1 MAEDCTIHLLC
12 FQNGSTRTPCFICY
26 NATQTHFDMT
36 PGCTSLII
44 SILYPWSFNRL
55 RLDLQLAQPA
65 YKRISKFNPGT
76 TNRKT
81 SYLKILVEKV
91 RLQAT
96 NAIIKIPHRALTLP
110 QIMEFLPFVPI
121 LQVPLSSVR
130 APNANAKFA
139 DSKIIKKRSNKTS
152 RILAFGDRRPNGFP
166 VYSSQVM

>member
-1 MAEDCTIHLLC
+1 MSEDYTIHLLC
-12 FQNGSTRTPCFICY
+12 FQKAPPGRL
-26 NATQTHFDMT
+26 ADML
-36 PGCTSLII
+36 PKLLLIWRRGVCPV
-44 SILYPWSFNRL
+44 SSPYLHLWTFNRL

-65 YKRISKFNPGT
+65 YKRISKFIPRT
-76 TNRKT
+76 TNRKP

-96 NAIIKIPHRALTLP
+96 NAIIKIPQRALTLP
-110 QIMEFLPFVPI
+110 QIMEFLPFVPT

-139 DSKIIKKRSNKTS
+139 DSKIIKKRSNNTS